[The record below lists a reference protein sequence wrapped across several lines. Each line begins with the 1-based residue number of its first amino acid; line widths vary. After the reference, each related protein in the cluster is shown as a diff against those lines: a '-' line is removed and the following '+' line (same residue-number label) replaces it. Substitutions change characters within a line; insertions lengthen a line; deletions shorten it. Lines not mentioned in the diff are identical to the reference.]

1 MSLWKKVTDSRPRK
15 NAVKLTRLGC
25 LANRQHRLRLEPL
38 EDRRML
44 SVLRVD
50 ADALAGGDGLAWD
63 SAYDDLQL
71 ALDQA
76 EVLNADE
83 IETNDIDQIWVAEG
97 TYKPTERL
105 LSEYAHAESFSLLD
119 NVGLYGGF
127 EGNETALEQ
136 RDWTVHETI
145 LSGDLGIQNIT
156 MDNADTVV
164 YCGENIEA
172 TIDGIRITGGNAH
185 SFYFNDIM
193 RWYEC
198 NHIWGVFP
206 SEKDCGGGIFNRG
219 TLSVTNSTIT
229 ANSAANQGGGI
240 YNGGNLSITDST
252 IAGNQAFSS
261 GGGICNSG
269 IITVTNSNISKNT
282 ASFRGGGIHN
292 HEVLLPGMNYI
303 CVIPRLSNRVFL
315 LNSTVSENTAQFGGG
330 LSNDLHGLLDI
341 TGSTI
346 ACNTASNNPH
356 LSEIEDLGRNE
367 IHADGGGIHNQG
379 VLKLSSSV
387 VSGNVAKSFFDST
400 EDGIHRSWGGG
411 IFQDDG
417 QLNITNSTI
426 SGNSAS
432 RGGGVAIESAPHLD
446 PPDIITIPWDW
457 SPLPSNIFQSSDNFQ
472 TGLSISAPNNTS
484 IANSILSLNTAT
496 ADPDFYGN
504 ALILEGRNNLIGID
518 PKFVRNPSDGGDGW
532 GDDPGTIDID
542 ESANDDYGDLRLRPG
557 SPAINTGANELAV
570 FANGTPL
577 LTDRDGNPR
586 ILCGT
591 VDIGAYESAFD
602 RYLPSSVLCVD
613 ADAPAGG
620 YGLVWETAFDDLQ
633 AALDKAELLN
643 SDEDESNNIEQI
655 WIAEGTY
662 KPTELLEGEE
672 ARSASFSL
680 LNNVALYGG
689 FQGTE
694 TAIDQRDWTVHE
706 TILSGDLGIQD
717 DASDNA
723 CTVVFCSKYVK
734 STIDGIKITGGN
746 ADLLNENYLIDS
758 RNGHDFIYGVVPSGK
773 DCGGGIFNRGLLSVA
788 NSIITACSV
797 TNEGGGIYNKGK
809 LTVTNSTICGNDAKS
824 GGGISNDRDLT
835 VTNSTI
841 SGNHAEGGGGGIL
854 STYHLFIN
862 NSTISENSAMN
873 GGGVLNKSYRIP
885 WHIYPCVV
893 DGAGGATIT
902 DSTISGNS
910 ANNGG
915 GIYNGSQGSATV
927 TNSTISGNS
936 ANNGGGIYNGG
947 GFSAGWQG
955 VINVASSTILGNS
968 ANNGGGIYNAGGLRT
983 EDGSCVGFRGMATVT
998 SSTIIENE
1006 ADSCGG
1012 GFYNLGDLSLISST
1026 LSENSAHQGGGIYNF
1041 HVSDTHH
1048 HLSDTDNLLVIAN
1061 SVLVG
1066 NEAFE
1071 GGGIY
1076 CGVHHLLFLTNS
1088 TISGNSANC
1097 GGGIYTTESFKAP
1110 LFSPEPTWPS
1120 FNDPVDI
1127 VYNEPFRTILNDP
1140 IWIPHSSAPLLSDYG
1155 VLSGNELYPITN
1167 SIICLNDAETD
1178 PNCHIHAETD
1188 LSSNVELI
1196 SGPAHNL
1203 IDIDPKFVR
1212 NPSDG
1217 GDGWRDN
1224 PDTPGI
1230 DESANNDLGDLRL
1243 RPDSPAI
1250 NTGDN
1255 EGAVYWKR
1263 GNCGHHEK
1271 KPLETDRAGESRIQ
1285 EGTVD
1290 IGAHES
1296 PYTLTESSS
1305 WNAGLIVRQ
1314 WGDTSW
1320 TDSLGQAS
1328 AIPESIDW
1336 IDEWTECWVEVWGTI
1351 NHGGIG
1357 TFSVTL
1363 DYPETYFVPEMDL
1376 IEFGGG
1382 MVSTFMNVDPDNGT
1396 VSFSGITKTGGL
1408 GIDQPVLLGRVPMK
1422 PIPGESA
1429 MPDRPTDGYAQPIDI
1444 EFAFDQFTMS
1454 PFGDSAAITMTESA
1468 PATVELWPKL
1478 HDLNRDGQVDI
1489 EDIIRLI
1496 SVYKNVPGESA
1507 LDDDWAADFDRN
1519 GLVDIKDII
1528 GMIGSYKV
1536 KKSDLGGRTDY
1547 SFDFPFQ
1554 RQEPTNDSSGFWC
1567 TTTSRSDNST
1577 EIMSLAV
1584 SMDADNQRREKD
1596 ANEKENS
1603 TTAIDAVWNEY
1614 ELG

>member
-1 MSLWKKVTDSRPRK
+1 MSLWKKVTDRRPRK

-50 ADALAGGDGLAWD
+50 ADALAGGDGLAWS

-71 ALDQA
+71 ALNQA
-76 EVLNADE
+76 ELLNSDE
-83 IETNDIDQIWVAEG
+83 IETNDIDQIWIAEG
-97 TYKPTERL
+97 TYLPTKRL
-105 LSEYAHAESFSLLD
+105 HADSPHTASFSLV
-119 NVGLYGGF
+119 NKVALYGGF
-127 EGNETALEQ
+127 EGSEIALEQ

-172 TIDGIRITGGNAH
+172 TIDGIRITCGNAH

-219 TLSVTNSTIT
+219 TLSVANSIIT

-240 YNGGNLSITDST
+240 YNDGNLSITDST

-303 CVIPRLSNRVFL
+303 CVYPRLSNRVFL
-315 LNSTVSENTAQFGGG
+315 RNSTVSENSAQFGGG

-387 VSGNVAKSFFDST
+387 VSGNIAKSTFDST

-432 RGGGVAIESAPHLD
+432 RGGGVIVQTSSSIVDYSPIMVPNF
-446 PPDIITIPWDW
+446 PPPPW
-457 SPLPSNIFQSSDNFQ
+457 
-472 TGLSISAPNNTS
+472 SIS
-484 IANSILSLNTAT
+484 NSILSLNLA
-496 ADPDFYGN
+496 AENPDFYGS
-504 ALILEGRNNLIGID
+504 ALILDGRNNLIGID

-532 GDDPGTIDID
+532 GDDPDTLAID
-542 ESANDDYGDLRLRPG
+542 ESANDDPGDLRLRPT

-613 ADAPAGG
+613 VDADALADGD
-620 YGLVWETAFDDLQ
+620 GLVWDSAFDDLQ
-633 AALDKAELLN
+633 AALDRAELLN
-643 SDEDESNNIEQI
+643 SDDDEANDIEQI

-662 KPTELLEGEE
+662 KPSKLLEGEE
-672 ARSASFSL
+672 VRSASFSL
-680 LNNVALYGG
+680 LNNVTLYGG
-689 FQGTE
+689 FEGTE
-694 TAIDQRDWTVHE
+694 TALDQRDWTVHE
-706 TILSGDLGIQD
+706 TILSGDLGIQN

-723 CTVVFCSKYVK
+723 CTVVFCGKYVK

-758 RNGHDFIYGVVPSGK
+758 RNGYDFIYGVVPSGK
-773 DCGGGIFNRGLLSVA
+773 DCGGGIFNRGSLSVA

-873 GGGVLNKSYRIP
+873 GGGVLNCSYRIP
-885 WHIYPCVV
+885 WRIYPCVV
-893 DGAGGATIT
+893 DNAGGATIT

-955 VINVASSTILGNS
+955 VINVASSTISGNS

-1026 LSENSAHQGGGIYNF
+1026 LSENSAHQGGGIYNC
-1041 HVSDTHH
+1041 HVSDTDL
-1048 HLSDTDNLLVIAN
+1048 HLSDRRNLLVIAN

-1076 CGVHHLLFLTNS
+1076 CAAHHLLFLTNS
-1088 TISGNSANC
+1088 TIAGNSANC

-1110 LFSPEPTWPS
+1110 SFYPEPTWPS
-1120 FNDPVDI
+1120 FNDPIDI
-1127 VYNEPFRTILNDP
+1127 VFNKPFNP
-1140 IWIPHSSAPLLSDYG
+1140 NSSAPLLCDYG
-1155 VLSGNELYPITN
+1155 VLSDNEPYPITN
-1167 SIICLNDAETD
+1167 TIICLNDAETN

-1188 LSSNVELI
+1188 LGSNVELI
-1196 SGPAHNL
+1196 SGSAHNL

-1224 PDTPGI
+1224 PDTPDI

-1314 WGDTSW
+1314 WGDASW

-1336 IDEWTECWVEVWGTI
+1336 IDEWTECWLEVWGTI
-1351 NHGGIG
+1351 NHSGIG

-1363 DYPETYFVPEMDL
+1363 DYPETYFAPEMDL

-1382 MVSTFMNVDPDNGT
+1382 VISTFTNVDLDNGT
-1396 VSFSGITKTGGL
+1396 VSFSGTTTTGGL
-1408 GIDQPVLLGRVPMK
+1408 GIDQPVLLGRVPMN
-1422 PIPGESA
+1422 PIPGDSA

-1454 PFGDSAAITMTESA
+1454 PFGDSVAITMTEST

-1478 HDLNRDGQVDI
+1478 HDLNRDGQVDLK
-1489 EDIIRLI
+1489 DIIRLI
-1496 SVYKNVPGESA
+1496 GVYKNVPGEST
-1507 LDDDWAADFDRN
+1507 LDDVCAADFDRN
-1519 GLVDIKDII
+1519 GLVNIKDII

-1536 KKSDLGGRTDY
+1536 NKTDLGGRTEY
-1547 SFDFPFQ
+1547 PFDFPFQ
-1554 RQEPTNDSSGFWC
+1554 REDQTNDSSGFWC

-1577 EIMSLAV
+1577 EIMFLAV
-1584 SMDADNQRREKD
+1584 SMDADNQRRED
-1596 ANEKENS
+1596 EAEEKVNS
-1603 TTAIDAVWNEY
+1603 TTAIDAVWSEY
-1614 ELG
+1614 ELSQ